1 MTAAANSS
9 RRPRTVREKTA
20 AFFSPS
26 SLPCIC
32 PEPVLVIRRVLVAKN
47 SKRQP
52 GFLTRLLRYGD
63 QSQLEDQADDDG
75 ARAAARLDRSTL
87 LRAALGK
94 TAFLEPFDAK
104 NDQFTKTGSGQT

>member
-1 MTAAANSS
+1 M
-9 RRPRTVREKTA
+9 VREKTA
-20 AFFSPS
+20 AFCSPS

-32 PEPVLVIRRVLVAKN
+32 PEPVLVIRRVLVSEN
-47 SKRQP
+47 SKQQP

-75 ARAAARLDRSTL
+75 ARAAARPDRSTL

-94 TAFLEPFDAK
+94 TASLEPFYYAT